1 MAISDLYKQGAK
13 AARATKTGLQQAR
26 ASEAGV
32 QQTQQLTPDVTQQQ
46 QQQDEE
52 DPSVIK
58 DVALAPF
65 RGVLDAATGI
75 VDLADAIAPGDWID
89 DEFSLNFLGESQTAA
104 GGFVSGVSQ
113 FLTGFFPGL
122 GIASKAGKATKLS
135 KLAKEGSKL
144 EKAGK
149 YVVKPMAAGAIA
161 DFSVFDGQEARLSDL
176 IEKYPNLS
184 NPITQYLKYEGNDD
198 KEIEGRLKNVYE
210 GLILEGIV
218 GGTLVAFVKSLK
230 AMRSYRKGVDS
241 GLSKNDA
248 AAKGSQEFYKEDPTV
263 ENIAKPDKENILNLK
278 DTEDG
283 IITLEELQ
291 YEAVGIGVRLKD
303 GNGKVK
309 DIETLSS
316 EVTEAKAILKEKGI
330 PRIGLEGLAD
340 AVSNLE
346 KKFNLDEV
354 EFIPVQSGKNYFLQY
369 KRTDKPGEIF
379 NLISIDGPNGKA
391 NQTDFIKRVKEIDT
405 SLKKQ
410 KKGKVYNPEVLKKF
424 ESNYGE
430 ADEVVTFELKPGRKI
445 SELKEDVQRRFN
457 EIKGENKTGGT
468 AAVVSGVLR
477 EVGSS
482 SEIEQLIGTTAREL
496 SSAGKLDEISDDAFR
511 ELDFAAE
518 GQGPKTKVS
527 LQAIKDGQD
536 VELHKKWLEQNA
548 ASFMVL
554 RQAGEQAVANARAYL
569 DDIDNPEALREFVDS
584 LAVYGEANRVNAIRA
599 RRDSMALHQ
608 RKYFKNSTGDYKDV
622 EINPI
627 KSDTTTTED
636 YTKFLQERLGSKS
649 PQKLAQELAV
659 IDNIDDLIHKLNATK
674 KIAEKTAGRKML
686 EITQEYWIN
695 SILSGPATQFV
706 NMIGNGLTNLM
717 LFAEKSVGAILSG
730 NSDLRKALFSY
741 GYNMETLK
749 ESFDAAVLAAKTDDS
764 ILVRGSKQ
772 FNDTSSE
779 ADRAITA
786 KNLNVS
792 DKSALGMSV
801 NFLGKLTRFPSRLL
815 TTGDEF
821 FKNLAYRQYL
831 RTELAT
837 DAIRKMRMGED
848 LGENISSITEYV
860 EKNLKNYIN
869 EGGHYYSQ
877 KGKLIEAKRA
887 AEKAGKTFGKGQ
899 EEFIAKYLQKEP
911 FSATSSRS
919 ILAEKAVNHAKNA
932 TFTDELPKDGIFNA
946 FGNILTKHP
955 ILKFVVPFLRT
966 PANILK
972 FGLQRSP
979 VGLSMEVTKRL
990 SKEYRLKLKNGTPTE
1005 IAEVRGRLATGSLTT
1020 AATLYYV
1027 MGGDSFGFNITGS
1040 GPQNRKER
1048 DALRATGWQPYS
1060 IRTPGGTYL
1069 SYQRLDPVATMM
1081 QMAADYRD
1089 YLIYETP
1096 EDDDRN
1102 AAELFANMSMVYAV
1116 GLSDKTFLKGVNN
1129 MLNIFR
1135 DPEYYVP
1142 KLGKD
1147 ISGGFVPNVLNQSK
1161 NYQSEIMVREAKG
1174 FSDTLL
1180 KRIPGKEEEVA
1191 PKRTILGEEVYRQN
1205 LPGPFRFLGVIN
1217 PIYFSKEKNNI
1228 VDTEIAATGHGYS
1241 MPSKYLYGIKDID
1254 LSQIKSNEGNYDA
1267 YDRLLELSST
1277 VKINGKTLRSK
1288 LSQIMGKESYK
1299 KLKNIDLYQSTGEK
1313 SPKIDIINSIINAY
1327 RNKAKAQLFKENPEI
1342 LEQYKQAL
1350 KLRREVLA
1358 PSS

>member
-13 AARATKTGLQQAR
+13 AARTAGSGLQQAR
-26 ASEAGV
+26 ATEAGL
-32 QQTQQLTPDVTQQQ
+32 QQTQQLTPKEQAIKDQNNA
-46 QQQDEE
+46 QDEE

-65 RGVLDAATGI
+65 RGVLEAATGI
-75 VDLADAIAPGDWID
+75 IDLADAVAPGDWID

-122 GIASKAGKATKLS
+122 GVASKIGKATKLT
-135 KLAKEGSKL
+135 KLAKGGSKL

-176 IEKYPNLS
+176 IEQYPNLS
-184 NPITQYLKYEGNDD
+184 NPITQYLKYEGNEDS
-198 KEIEGRLKNVYE
+198 ELEGRLKNVYE

-230 AMRSYRKGVDS
+230 ALRSYRKGVDS
-241 GLSKNDA
+241 GLNKKEA
-248 AAKGSQEFYKEDPTV
+248 ASKGSQEFYKEDPTT
-263 ENIAKPDKENILNLK
+263 ENIAKPVKK
-278 DTEDG
+278 DTKDT
-283 IITLEELQ
+283 IITPEETAE
-291 YEAVGIGVRLKD
+291 EAKSLGISLKYK
-303 GNGKVK
+303 NGRFKKPEVLRK
-309 DIETLSS
+309 
-316 EVTEAKAILKEKGI
+316 EVTEAK
-330 PRIGLEGLAD
+330 
-340 AVSNLE
+340 N
-346 KKFNLDEV
+346 
-354 EFIPVQSGKNYFLQY
+354 
-369 KRTDKPGEIF
+369 
-379 NLISIDGPNGKA
+379 
-391 NQTDFIKRVKEIDT
+391 
-405 SLKKQ
+405 KQ
-410 KKGKVYNPEVLKKF
+410 
-424 ESNYGE
+424 E

-445 SELKEDVQRRFN
+445 SELKEDVQRRFD
-457 EIKGENKTGGT
+457 EIKGEDKTGGT

-496 SSAGKLDEISDDAFR
+496 SSAGKLDEISGDAFK
-511 ELDFAAE
+511 ELDFAAD
-518 GQGPKTKVS
+518 GKGPKTEVS
-527 LQAIKDGQD
+527 LQAIKEGQD
-536 VELHKKWLEQNA
+536 VEFHKKWLEQNA

-554 RQAGEQAVANARAYL
+554 RQSGEQAVSSARAYL
-569 DDIDNPEALREFVDS
+569 DDIDNPEALREFIDS

-608 RKYFKNSTGDYKDV
+608 RKYFKNSTGDYKDI
-622 EINPI
+622 EINPV
-627 KSDTTTTED
+627 KADNATTED
-636 YTKFLQERLGSKS
+636 YTNFLQERLGSKD

-659 IDNIDDLIHKLNATK
+659 VDNIDDLIHKLNATK

-686 EITQEYWIN
+686 DITQEYWIN

-717 LFAEKSVGAILSG
+717 LFAEKSVGSILSG

-749 ESFDAAVLAAKTDDS
+749 ESFDAAVLAYKTDDS

-772 FNDTSSE
+772 FSDKSSE

-786 KNLNVS
+786 KNLNVA

-801 NFLGKLTRFPSRLL
+801 NFLGKVTRLPSRLL

-831 RTELAT
+831 RTELAS
-837 DAIRKMRMGED
+837 DAVRKMRMGED

-899 EEFIAKYLQKEP
+899 EEFIGKYLKKDP

-919 ILAEKAVNHAKNA
+919 ILAEKAVNHAKSA

-946 FGNILTKHP
+946 FANILTKHP

-979 VGLSMEVTKRL
+979 VGLSMELTKRL
-990 SKEYRLKLKNGTPTE
+990 SKDYRVKLKNGTPTE
-1005 IAEVRGRLATGSLTT
+1005 IAEIRGRLATGSLTT
-1020 AATLYYV
+1020 AATLHYV
-1027 MGGDSFGFNITGS
+1027 MGGEMPMGFQITGG

-1060 IRTPGGTYL
+1060 IRMPNGTYL
-1069 SYQRLDPVATMM
+1069 SYQRLDPIATMM

-1089 YLIYETP
+1089 YLIYEIP
-1096 EDDDRN
+1096 EDDDRG

-1147 ISGGFVPNVLNQSK
+1147 ISGGFVPNILNQSK
-1161 NYQSEIMVREAKG
+1161 NYQAEIMVREAKG
-1174 FSDTLL
+1174 FSDTFL
-1180 KRIPGKEEEVA
+1180 KRIPGAEKEVA
-1191 PKRTILGEEVYRQN
+1191 PKRTILGDEVYRKN
-1205 LPGPFRFLGVIN
+1205 PLGLLGVVN
-1217 PIYFSKEKNNI
+1217 PIYISSEKNDI
-1228 VDTEIAATGHGYS
+1228 VDSEIAATGHGYS
-1241 MPSKYLYGIKDID
+1241 MPPKYLFGIKDID
-1254 LSQIKSNEGNYDA
+1254 LSQIKSSAGNYDS

-1277 VKINGKTLRSK
+1277 IKINGKTLRGK
-1288 LSQIMGKESYK
+1288 LKQIMGKESYK
-1299 KLKNIDLYQSTGEK
+1299 KLKNIDLYQSTAEK
-1313 SPKIDIINSIINAY
+1313 SPKIDIINSIINSY
-1327 RNKAKAQLFKENPEI
+1327 RNKARAQLLKENPEI

-1350 KLRREVLA
+1350 KLRREVLS
-1358 PSS
+1358 PQS

>member
-13 AARATKTGLQQAR
+13 AAIESKSLNIAKTTG
-26 ASEAGV
+26 AGV
-32 QQTQQLTPDVTQQQ
+32 QQTQQLTPDVTQQ

-122 GIASKAGKATKLS
+122 GIASKVGKATKLS

-248 AAKGSQEFYKEDPTV
+248 AAKGSQEFYKEDPTT
-263 ENIAKPDKENILNLK
+263 ENIAKPVDK
-278 DTEDG
+278 DTKDT
-283 IITLEELQ
+283 IITPEETAE
-291 YEAVGIGVRLKD
+291 EAKSLGISLKYK
-303 GNGKVK
+303 NGRIKKPEVLRK
-309 DIETLSS
+309 
-316 EVTEAKAILKEKGI
+316 EVTEAK
-330 PRIGLEGLAD
+330 
-340 AVSNLE
+340 N
-346 KKFNLDEV
+346 
-354 EFIPVQSGKNYFLQY
+354 
-369 KRTDKPGEIF
+369 
-379 NLISIDGPNGKA
+379 
-391 NQTDFIKRVKEIDT
+391 
-405 SLKKQ
+405 KQ
-410 KKGKVYNPEVLKKF
+410 EA
-424 ESNYGE
+424 

-608 RKYFKNSTGDYKDV
+608 RKYYKNSTGDYKDV

-730 NSDLRKALFSY
+730 NGDLRKALFSY

-749 ESFDAAVLAAKTDDS
+749 ESFDAAVLAYKTDDS
-764 ILVRGSKQ
+764 ILVRGSRQ
-772 FNDTSSE
+772 FSDASSE
-779 ADRAITA
+779 ANRAITA

-801 NFLGKLTRFPSRLL
+801 NFLGKITRFPSRLL

-877 KGKLIEAKRA
+877 KGKLLEAKRA

-1180 KRIPGKEEEVA
+1180 KRIPGKEKQVA

-1205 LPGPFRFLGVIN
+1205 PLGLLGVVN
-1217 PIYFSKEKNNI
+1217 PIYLSKDKNNI

-1241 MPSKYLYGIKDID
+1241 LPSKYLYGIKDID
-1254 LSQIKSNEGNYDA
+1254 LSQIKSNEGQYDA

-1277 VKINGKTLRSK
+1277 IKINGKTLRSK

-1350 KLRREVLA
+1350 KLRRKVLE

>member
-13 AARATKTGLQQAR
+13 AAIESKSLNIAKTTG
-26 ASEAGV
+26 AGV
-32 QQTQQLTPDVTQQQ
+32 QQTQQLTPDVTQQ

-122 GIASKAGKATKLS
+122 GIASKVGKATKLS

-248 AAKGSQEFYKEDPTV
+248 AAKGSQEFYKEDPTT
-263 ENIAKPDKENILNLK
+263 ENIAKPVDK
-278 DTEDG
+278 DTKDT
-283 IITLEELQ
+283 IITPEETAE
-291 YEAVGIGVRLKD
+291 EAKSLGISLKYK
-303 GNGKVK
+303 NGRIKKPEVLRK
-309 DIETLSS
+309 
-316 EVTEAKAILKEKGI
+316 EVTEAK
-330 PRIGLEGLAD
+330 
-340 AVSNLE
+340 N
-346 KKFNLDEV
+346 
-354 EFIPVQSGKNYFLQY
+354 
-369 KRTDKPGEIF
+369 
-379 NLISIDGPNGKA
+379 
-391 NQTDFIKRVKEIDT
+391 
-405 SLKKQ
+405 KQ
-410 KKGKVYNPEVLKKF
+410 EA
-424 ESNYGE
+424 

-445 SELKEDVQRRFN
+445 SELKEDVQRRFD
-457 EIKGENKTGGT
+457 EIKGADKTGGT

-527 LQAIKDGQD
+527 LQTIKDGQD

-608 RKYFKNSTGDYKDV
+608 RKYYKNSTGDYKDV

-749 ESFDAAVLAAKTDDS
+749 ESFDAAVLAYKTDDS
-764 ILVRGSKQ
+764 ILVRGSRQ
-772 FNDTSSE
+772 FSDASSE
-779 ADRAITA
+779 ANRAITA

-801 NFLGKLTRFPSRLL
+801 NFLGKITRFPSRLL

-877 KGKLIEAKRA
+877 KGKLLEAKRA

-1048 DALRATGWQPYS
+1048 DAHRATGWQPYS

-1147 ISGGFVPNVLNQSK
+1147 IS
-1161 NYQSEIMVREAKG
+1161 
-1174 FSDTLL
+1174 
-1180 KRIPGKEEEVA
+1180 
-1191 PKRTILGEEVYRQN
+1191 
-1205 LPGPFRFLGVIN
+1205 
-1217 PIYFSKEKNNI
+1217 
-1228 VDTEIAATGHGYS
+1228 
-1241 MPSKYLYGIKDID
+1241 
-1254 LSQIKSNEGNYDA
+1254 
-1267 YDRLLELSST
+1267 
-1277 VKINGKTLRSK
+1277 
-1288 LSQIMGKESYK
+1288 
-1299 KLKNIDLYQSTGEK
+1299 
-1313 SPKIDIINSIINAY
+1313 
-1327 RNKAKAQLFKENPEI
+1327 
-1342 LEQYKQAL
+1342 
-1350 KLRREVLA
+1350 
-1358 PSS
+1358 

>member
-13 AARATKTGLQQAR
+13 AARATKAGLQQAR

-32 QQTQQLTPDVTQQQ
+32 QQTQQLTPDANQQ

-122 GIASKAGKATKLS
+122 GIASKVGKATKLS

-263 ENIAKPDKENILNLK
+263 ENVAKPVDK
-278 DTEDG
+278 DTKDT
-283 IITLEELQ
+283 IITPEEIAE
-291 YEAVGIGVRLKD
+291 EAKSLGISLKYK
-303 GNGKVK
+303 NGRIKKPEVLRK
-309 DIETLSS
+309 
-316 EVTEAKAILKEKGI
+316 EVTEAK
-330 PRIGLEGLAD
+330 
-340 AVSNLE
+340 N
-346 KKFNLDEV
+346 
-354 EFIPVQSGKNYFLQY
+354 
-369 KRTDKPGEIF
+369 
-379 NLISIDGPNGKA
+379 
-391 NQTDFIKRVKEIDT
+391 
-405 SLKKQ
+405 KQ
-410 KKGKVYNPEVLKKF
+410 EA
-424 ESNYGE
+424 

-445 SELKEDVQRRFN
+445 SELKEDVQRRFD
-457 EIKGENKTGGT
+457 EIKGADKTGGT

-608 RKYFKNSTGDYKDV
+608 RKYYKNSTGDYKDV

-636 YTKFLQERLGSKS
+636 YTNFLQERLGSKS

-730 NSDLRKALFSY
+730 NGDLRKALFSY

-749 ESFDAAVLAAKTDDS
+749 ESFDAAVLAYKTDDS
-764 ILVRGSKQ
+764 ILVRGSRQ
-772 FNDTSSE
+772 FSDASSE
-779 ADRAITA
+779 ANRAITA

-801 NFLGKLTRFPSRLL
+801 NFLGKITRFPSRLL

-877 KGKLIEAKRA
+877 KGKLLEAKRA

-899 EEFIAKYLQKEP
+899 EEFITKYLQKEP

-1180 KRIPGKEEEVA
+1180 KRIPGKEKQVA

-1205 LPGPFRFLGVIN
+1205 PLGLLGVVN
-1217 PIYFSKEKNNI
+1217 PIYLSKDKNNI

>member
-32 QQTQQLTPDVTQQQ
+32 QQTQQLTPDVTQQ

-263 ENIAKPDKENILNLK
+263 ENIAKPVDK
-278 DTEDG
+278 DTKET
-283 IITLEELQ
+283 IITPEETAE
-291 YEAVGIGVRLKD
+291 EAKSLGISLKYK
-303 GNGKVK
+303 NGRFKKPEVLRK
-309 DIETLSS
+309 
-316 EVTEAKAILKEKGI
+316 EVTEAK
-330 PRIGLEGLAD
+330 
-340 AVSNLE
+340 N
-346 KKFNLDEV
+346 
-354 EFIPVQSGKNYFLQY
+354 
-369 KRTDKPGEIF
+369 
-379 NLISIDGPNGKA
+379 
-391 NQTDFIKRVKEIDT
+391 
-405 SLKKQ
+405 KQ
-410 KKGKVYNPEVLKKF
+410 EA
-424 ESNYGE
+424 

-730 NSDLRKALFSY
+730 NGDLRKALFSY

-749 ESFDAAVLAAKTDDS
+749 ESFDAAVLAYKTDDS

-792 DKSALGMSV
+792 DKSALGMSI

-1180 KRIPGKEEEVA
+1180 KRIPGKEKQVA

-1205 LPGPFRFLGVIN
+1205 PLGLLGVVN
-1217 PIYFSKEKNNI
+1217 PIYLSKEKNNI

-1313 SPKIDIINSIINAY
+1313 SPKIDIINSIIKAY

-1342 LEQYKQAL
+1342 LEEYKQAL

>member
-13 AARATKTGLQQAR
+13 AARATKAGLQQAR

-32 QQTQQLTPDVTQQQ
+32 QQTQQLTPDANQQ

-122 GIASKAGKATKLS
+122 GIASKVGKATKLS
-135 KLAKEGSKL
+135 KIAKEGSKL
-144 EKAGK
+144 QKAGK
-149 YVVKPMAAGAIA
+149 YVVKPMAAGAIS

-263 ENIAKPDKENILNLK
+263 ENIAKPVDK
-278 DTEDG
+278 DTKET
-283 IITLEELQ
+283 IITPEETAE
-291 YEAVGIGVRLKD
+291 EAKSLGISLKYK
-303 GNGKVK
+303 NGRFKKPEVLRK
-309 DIETLSS
+309 
-316 EVTEAKAILKEKGI
+316 EVTEAK
-330 PRIGLEGLAD
+330 
-340 AVSNLE
+340 N
-346 KKFNLDEV
+346 
-354 EFIPVQSGKNYFLQY
+354 
-369 KRTDKPGEIF
+369 
-379 NLISIDGPNGKA
+379 
-391 NQTDFIKRVKEIDT
+391 
-405 SLKKQ
+405 KQ
-410 KKGKVYNPEVLKKF
+410 EA
-424 ESNYGE
+424 

-445 SELKEDVQRRFN
+445 SELKEDVQRRFD
-457 EIKGENKTGGT
+457 EIKGEDKTGGT

-527 LQAIKDGQD
+527 LQAIKEGQN
-536 VELHKKWLEQNA
+536 VEEHKKWLQQNA

-599 RRDSMALHQ
+599 RRDSMALRQ

-636 YTKFLQERLGSKS
+636 YTNFLQERLGSKS

-730 NSDLRKALFSY
+730 NGDLRKALFSY

-749 ESFDAAVLAAKTDDS
+749 ESFDAAVLSYKTDDS
-764 ILVRGSKQ
+764 ILVRGSRQ
-772 FNDTSSE
+772 FSDASSE
-779 ADRAITA
+779 ANRAITA

-979 VGLSMEVTKRL
+979 VGLSMEITKRL

-1147 ISGGFVPNVLNQSK
+1147 ISGGFVPNVLNQSN

-1180 KRIPGKEEEVA
+1180 KRIPGKEKEVA

-1205 LPGPFRFLGVIN
+1205 PLGLLGVVN
-1217 PIYFSKEKNNI
+1217 PIYLSKEKNNI

-1254 LSQIKSNEGNYDA
+1254 LSQIKSTEGQYDA

-1277 VKINGKTLRSK
+1277 IKINGKTLRSK

-1299 KLKNIDLYQSTGEK
+1299 KLKNIDLYESTGEK

-1350 KLRREVLA
+1350 KLRREVLS

>member
-13 AARATKTGLQQAR
+13 AARATKAGLQQAR

-32 QQTQQLTPDVTQQQ
+32 QQTQQLTPDANQQ

-122 GIASKAGKATKLS
+122 GIASKVGKATKLS
-135 KLAKEGSKL
+135 KIAKEGSKL
-144 EKAGK
+144 QKAGK
-149 YVVKPMAAGAIA
+149 YVAKPMAAGAIA

-263 ENIAKPDKENILNLK
+263 ENIAKPVEQDPK
-278 DTEDG
+278 D
-283 IITLEELQ
+283 IITTPEETAE
-291 YEAVGIGVRLKD
+291 EAKSLGISLKYK
-303 GNGKVK
+303 NGRIKKPEVLRK
-309 DIETLSS
+309 
-316 EVTEAKAILKEKGI
+316 EVTEAK
-330 PRIGLEGLAD
+330 
-340 AVSNLE
+340 N
-346 KKFNLDEV
+346 
-354 EFIPVQSGKNYFLQY
+354 
-369 KRTDKPGEIF
+369 
-379 NLISIDGPNGKA
+379 
-391 NQTDFIKRVKEIDT
+391 
-405 SLKKQ
+405 KQ
-410 KKGKVYNPEVLKKF
+410 EA
-424 ESNYGE
+424 

-527 LQAIKDGQD
+527 LQAIKEGQN
-536 VELHKKWLEQNA
+536 VEEHKKWLQQNA

-599 RRDSMALHQ
+599 RRDSMALRQ

-636 YTKFLQERLGSKS
+636 YTNFLQERLGSKS

-730 NSDLRKALFSY
+730 NGDLRKALFSY

-749 ESFDAAVLAAKTDDS
+749 ESFDAAVLSYKTDDS
-764 ILVRGSKQ
+764 ILVRGSRQ
-772 FNDTSSE
+772 FSDASSE
-779 ADRAITA
+779 ANRAITA

-979 VGLSMEVTKRL
+979 VGLSMEITKRL

-1147 ISGGFVPNVLNQSK
+1147 ISGGFVPNVLNQSN

-1180 KRIPGKEEEVA
+1180 KRIPGKQKEVA

-1205 LPGPFRFLGVIN
+1205 PLGLIGVLN
-1217 PIYFSKEKNNI
+1217 PIYLSKEKNNI

-1254 LSQIKSNEGNYDA
+1254 LSQIKSNEGQYDA

-1277 VKINGKTLRSK
+1277 IKINGKTLRSK

-1299 KLKNIDLYQSTGEK
+1299 KLKNIDLYESTGEK

-1350 KLRREVLA
+1350 KLRREVLS

>member
-13 AARATKTGLQQAR
+13 AARATKAGLQQAR

-32 QQTQQLTPDVTQQQ
+32 QQTQQLTPDANQQ

-122 GIASKAGKATKLS
+122 GIASKVGKATKLS

-263 ENIAKPDKENILNLK
+263 ENVAKPVDK
-278 DTEDG
+278 DTKDT
-283 IITLEELQ
+283 IITPEEIAE
-291 YEAVGIGVRLKD
+291 EAKSLGISLKYK
-303 GNGKVK
+303 NGRIKKPEVLRK
-309 DIETLSS
+309 
-316 EVTEAKAILKEKGI
+316 EVTEAK
-330 PRIGLEGLAD
+330 
-340 AVSNLE
+340 N
-346 KKFNLDEV
+346 
-354 EFIPVQSGKNYFLQY
+354 
-369 KRTDKPGEIF
+369 
-379 NLISIDGPNGKA
+379 
-391 NQTDFIKRVKEIDT
+391 
-405 SLKKQ
+405 KQ
-410 KKGKVYNPEVLKKF
+410 EA
-424 ESNYGE
+424 

-608 RKYFKNSTGDYKDV
+608 RKYYKNSTGDYKDV

-636 YTKFLQERLGSKS
+636 YTNFLQERLGSKS

-674 KIAEKTAGRKML
+674 KIAEKTAGRKVL
-686 EITQEYWIN
+686 EIPQEYWIN

-730 NSDLRKALFSY
+730 NGDLRKALFSY

-749 ESFDAAVLAAKTDDS
+749 ESFDAAVLAYKTDDS
-764 ILVRGSKQ
+764 ILVRGSRQ
-772 FNDTSSE
+772 FSDASSE
-779 ADRAITA
+779 ANRAITA

-801 NFLGKLTRFPSRLL
+801 NFLGKITRFPSRLL

-877 KGKLIEAKRA
+877 KGKLLEAKRA

-1180 KRIPGKEEEVA
+1180 KRIPGKEKEVA

-1205 LPGPFRFLGVIN
+1205 PLGLLGVVN
-1217 PIYFSKEKNNI
+1217 PIYLSKDKNNI

-1277 VKINGKTLRSK
+1277 IKLNGKTLRSK

>member
-13 AARATKTGLQQAR
+13 AAIESKSLNVAKTTG
-26 ASEAGV
+26 AGV
-32 QQTQQLTPDVTQQQ
+32 QQTQQLTPNDTQQ

-122 GIASKAGKATKLS
+122 GIASKVGKATKLS

-263 ENIAKPDKENILNLK
+263 ENIAKPVDK
-278 DTEDG
+278 DTKDT
-283 IITLEELQ
+283 IITPEETAE
-291 YEAVGIGVRLKD
+291 EAKSLGISLKYK
-303 GNGKVK
+303 NGRIKKPEVLRK
-309 DIETLSS
+309 
-316 EVTEAKAILKEKGI
+316 EVTEAK
-330 PRIGLEGLAD
+330 
-340 AVSNLE
+340 N
-346 KKFNLDEV
+346 
-354 EFIPVQSGKNYFLQY
+354 
-369 KRTDKPGEIF
+369 
-379 NLISIDGPNGKA
+379 
-391 NQTDFIKRVKEIDT
+391 
-405 SLKKQ
+405 KQ
-410 KKGKVYNPEVLKKF
+410 EA
-424 ESNYGE
+424 

-445 SELKEDVQRRFN
+445 SELKEDVQRRFD
-457 EIKGENKTGGT
+457 EIKGADKTGGT

-536 VELHKKWLEQNA
+536 VEFHKKWLEQNA

-599 RRDSMALHQ
+599 RRDSMALHK

-636 YTKFLQERLGSKS
+636 YTNFLQERLGSKS

-730 NSDLRKALFSY
+730 NGDLRKALFSY

-749 ESFDAAVLAAKTDDS
+749 ESFDAAVLAYKTDDS

-772 FNDTSSE
+772 FSDASSE
-779 ADRAITA
+779 ANRAITA

-801 NFLGKLTRFPSRLL
+801 NFLGKITRFPSRLL

-1135 DPEYYVP
+1135 DPKYYVP

-1180 KRIPGKEEEVA
+1180 KRIPGKEKQVA

-1205 LPGPFRFLGVIN
+1205 PLGLLGVVN
-1217 PIYFSKEKNNI
+1217 PIYLSKDKNNI

-1241 MPSKYLYGIKDID
+1241 LPSKYLYGIKDID
-1254 LSQIKSNEGNYDA
+1254 LSQIKSNEGQYDA

-1277 VKINGKTLRSK
+1277 IKINGKTLRSK

-1299 KLKNIDLYQSTGEK
+1299 KFKNIDLYESTGEK

-1327 RNKAKAQLFKENPEI
+1327 RNKAKAQLFKENPKI

-1350 KLRREVLA
+1350 KLRREILS
-1358 PSS
+1358 PSSPLS

>member
-13 AARATKTGLQQAR
+13 AAIESKSLNIAKTTG
-26 ASEAGV
+26 AGV
-32 QQTQQLTPDVTQQQ
+32 QQTQQLTPDVTQQ

-122 GIASKAGKATKLS
+122 GIASKVGKATKLS

-248 AAKGSQEFYKEDPTV
+248 AAKGSQEFYKEDPTT
-263 ENIAKPDKENILNLK
+263 ENIAKPVDK
-278 DTEDG
+278 DTKDT
-283 IITLEELQ
+283 IITPEETAE
-291 YEAVGIGVRLKD
+291 EAKSLGISLKYK
-303 GNGKVK
+303 NGRIKKPEVLRK
-309 DIETLSS
+309 
-316 EVTEAKAILKEKGI
+316 EVTEAK
-330 PRIGLEGLAD
+330 
-340 AVSNLE
+340 N
-346 KKFNLDEV
+346 
-354 EFIPVQSGKNYFLQY
+354 
-369 KRTDKPGEIF
+369 
-379 NLISIDGPNGKA
+379 
-391 NQTDFIKRVKEIDT
+391 
-405 SLKKQ
+405 KQ
-410 KKGKVYNPEVLKKF
+410 EA
-424 ESNYGE
+424 

-608 RKYFKNSTGDYKDV
+608 RKYYKNSTGDYKDV

-649 PQKLAQELAV
+649 PQKLAQEIAV

-730 NSDLRKALFSY
+730 NGDLRKALFSY

-749 ESFDAAVLAAKTDDS
+749 ESFDAAVLAYKTDDS
-764 ILVRGSKQ
+764 ILVRGSRQ
-772 FNDTSSE
+772 FSDASSE
-779 ADRAITA
+779 ANRAITA

-801 NFLGKLTRFPSRLL
+801 NFLGKITRFPSRLL

-877 KGKLIEAKRA
+877 KGKLLEAKRA

-1180 KRIPGKEEEVA
+1180 KRIPGKEKQVA

-1205 LPGPFRFLGVIN
+1205 PLGLLGVVN
-1217 PIYFSKEKNNI
+1217 PIYLSKDKNNI

-1241 MPSKYLYGIKDID
+1241 LPSKYLYGIKDID
-1254 LSQIKSNEGNYDA
+1254 LSQIKSNEGQYDA

-1277 VKINGKTLRSK
+1277 IKINGKTLRSK

-1350 KLRREVLA
+1350 KLRRKVLE